1 MLARGCKPPGDLI
14 VLAYFTTDAGDS
26 VPLTPLTRDELPGF
40 LVGATEAERT
50 WLKAIAFTA
59 EPGKTAFLPRPDGSL
74 SSVLVGVDRDDTLWS
89 LASLPEA
96 LPEGRYRL
104 AADWDGAATTKA
116 ALGWALGTYGF
127 DRYKSRKR
135 GPATLVWPERADRG
149 EVERLARGIFLARDL
164 INTPAEDM
172 GPGDLAAAARTLAE
186 ANGASCTVV
195 EGDALLAANYPTIHA
210 VGRASSR
217 PPCLIDLR
225 WGDAKA
231 PKVTLVGKGV
241 VFDTGGL
248 DIKGAG
254 NMRLMKKDMGG
265 GAIMMGLAAALMDA
279 NLPIRLRLLVPAVE
293 NAISANAIRPLDIVR
308 TRSGKTVE
316 IGNTDAE
323 GRLILCDALT
333 EAVSETPALILDCA
347 TLTGAARVALGPD
360 IPALFSNDDALAD
373 GLLRA
378 GTAQGDPLWRLP
390 LWQGYRKL
398 IDSKVADLNNVSES
412 PFAGAIVAALYLAE
426 FVAGTTPWGHLDVM
440 AWNGSARPGRPEG
453 GEAIGLRALY
463 DYISRRFA

>member
-1 MLARGCKPPGDLI
+1 
-14 VLAYFTTDAGDS
+14 VLAHFTSDAGGS

-40 LVGATEAERT
+40 LVGAAEHERR

-59 EPGKTAFLPRPDGSL
+59 EPGKTALLPRPDGAL
-74 SSVLVGVDRDDTLWS
+74 SAVLVGVDRDDPLWS
-89 LASLPEA
+89 LAALPDA
-96 LPEGRYRL
+96 LPEGSYRL
-104 AADWDGAATTKA
+104 AADWDAAATTKA

-127 DRYKSRKR
+127 SRYKSRKR
-135 GPATLVWPERADRG
+135 SAVTLVWPERADRG

-172 GPGDLAAAARTLAE
+172 GPGDLAAAAAALTDG
-186 ANGASCTVV
+186 NGASCTVTA
-195 EGDALLAANYPTIHA
+195 GDALLAANYPTIHA

-225 WGDAKA
+225 WGDESA

-241 VFDTGGL
+241 AFDTGGL

-265 GAIMMGLAAALMDA
+265 AAIMLGLAGALMDA
-279 NLPIRLRLLVPAVE
+279 KLPIRLRLLVPAVE

-333 EAVSETPALILDCA
+333 EADSEKPALILDCA

-373 GLLRA
+373 GLLCA
-378 GTAQGDPLWRLP
+378 ATAQGDPLWRLP
-390 LWQGYRKL
+390 LWQPYRKL
-398 IDSKVADLNNVSES
+398 IDSKIADINNVSES

-426 FVAGTTPWGHLDVM
+426 FVSSATPWGHLDVM

-463 DYISRRFA
+463 EYIRGRFG